1 MPHVNANLSIK
12 DDRTAKTA
20 NRITDVSMYSNPFS
34 SYTANDVGRFSK
46 EVPNHVS

>member
-1 MPHVNANLSIK
+1 MPQVNANLSIK

-34 SYTANDVGRFSK
+34 SYTANDAARFSK
-46 EVPNHVS
+46 EIPNHVS